1 MKKNMYVS
9 STTSIVK
16 QGTVICL
23 LRAQQQH
30 CACTVLS
37 MYVMLHHLI
46 FLNGCHRKSP
56 LLKGLYFCNVSGF
69 DTLHSLNSYSRRV
82 LCMGSA
88 KWYFNG
94 QLQMLICE
102 TIKCRVYRHFAYEAK
117 PLHCHMSGLIVSV
130 GGR

>member
-37 MYVMLHHLI
+37 MYVMLHHHI

-88 KWYFNG
+88 NWYFNG
-94 QLQMLICE
+94 QLQMFESVKQLSVVF
-102 TIKCRVYRHFAYEAK
+102 TDTLRTK
-117 PLHCHMSGLIVSV
+117 PSLCTVTCLVLL
-130 GGR
+130 